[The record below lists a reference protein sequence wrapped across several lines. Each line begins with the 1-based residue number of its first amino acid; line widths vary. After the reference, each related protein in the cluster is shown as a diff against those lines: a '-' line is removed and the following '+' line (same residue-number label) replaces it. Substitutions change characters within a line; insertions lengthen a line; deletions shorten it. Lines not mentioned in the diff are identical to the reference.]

1 MLDLALNSDFSVFL
15 DESGDLASVSGREEF
30 EQAVVILLTEL
41 MRNSAIGEFDE
52 TTIKQKLKLEAS
64 RVARRHDYLSGID
77 GIEISPHDSDPNT
90 YVLRINYE
98 SNHVFEE
105 AISE

>member
-64 RVARRHDYLSGID
+64 RVARRHDYLSSVD
-77 GIEISPHDSDPNT
+77 GIEVSPHDSDPHK
-90 YVLRINYE
+90 YVLRINYK

>member
-1 MLDLALNSDFSVFL
+1 MLDLALNSDSSVFL
-15 DESGDLASVSGREEF
+15 DENGDLGTVSGREEF
-30 EQAVVILLTEL
+30 EQTVVILLTEL
-41 MRNSAIGEFDE
+41 MRDAAIGEFDE

-64 RVARRHDYLSGID
+64 RVARKHDYLTSID
-77 GIEISPHDSDPNT
+77 GIEVAPHDSDPHT
-90 YVLRINYE
+90 YVLRINYK

>member
-41 MRNSAIGEFDE
+41 MRDSAIGEFDE

-64 RVARRHDYLSGID
+64 RVARKHDYLSNID
-77 GIEISPHDSDPNT
+77 GIEVSPHNNDPHT
-90 YVLRINYE
+90 YVLRINYQ
-98 SNHVFEE
+98 SNRVFEE

>member
-15 DESGDLASVSGREEF
+15 DESGDLGTVSGREEF

-41 MRNSAIGEFDE
+41 MRDAAIGEFDE

-64 RVARRHDYLSGID
+64 RVARKHDHLTNID
-77 GIEISPHDSDPNT
+77 GIEVSPHDDNPNT
-90 YVLRINYE
+90 YVLRINYKT
-98 SNHVFEE
+98 NRIFEE